1 MKEWGEERDGG
12 SDGGRTEGRRDGRGR
27 EEKRGVMVG

>member
-1 MKEWGEERDGG
+1 MGGEGREGG